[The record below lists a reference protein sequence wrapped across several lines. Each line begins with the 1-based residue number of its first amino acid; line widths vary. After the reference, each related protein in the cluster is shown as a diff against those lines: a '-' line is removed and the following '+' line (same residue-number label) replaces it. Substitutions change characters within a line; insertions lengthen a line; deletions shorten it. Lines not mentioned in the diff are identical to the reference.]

1 MKAKRRLKH
10 EYQSIRSKE
19 IGARVL
25 AYLRQLK
32 NDRGAM
38 ADLRCALNPAKLPRA
53 WPLLARVGG
62 IGNPRVESIAG
73 LFAYHS
79 DESHTGNLGT
89 TCLRL
94 RRQNES
100 FDARFRRLLA
110 CDCDEICGR
119 LGPVILAA
127 KAKGIPVN
135 YEQLFADMFYWSDR
149 VKARWANEYWGAPE
163 TEAATQATAAEAT
176 P

>member
-1 MKAKRRLKH
+1 MSIN
-10 EYQSIRSKE
+10 QSDPKE
-19 IGARVL
+19 TGARML
-25 AYLRQLK
+25 AYLRQLR

-62 IGNPRVESIAG
+62 IGNPRIETVAG
-73 LFAYHS
+73 LFAYHPGET
-79 DESHTGNLGT
+79 DIGNLGT
-89 TCLRL
+89 TCLCL
-94 RRQNES
+94 KEQNQS

-110 CDCDEICGR
+110 CDCDEICDR
-119 LGPVILAA
+119 LRPVILAA

-135 YEQLFADMFYWSDR
+135 YEQLFVDLCWWESA
-149 VKARWANEYWGAPE
+149 KARWAKEYWGAPDFD
-163 TEAATQATAAEAT
+163 EAIPKTASEAR